1 MLVFKRTSPE
11 LKISRISKMHNQNE
25 YPLISTIVI
34 KTSTQRGNDNVTEL
48 MHVTGSPPISRPLT
62 WGSNQEITRYQIAL
76 KLGVHVA
83 AAIRLP
89 LRGAE
94 RVPAERVPSKGADAA
109 AIGELTKAER
119 TIDSSKAK

>member
-1 MLVFKRTSPE
+1 MLVFKRTSPKV
-11 LKISRISKMHNQNE
+11 KISKVSKMHNQNE

-34 KTSTQRGNDNVTEL
+34 KTSTQRGNDHISEF

-83 AAIRLP
+83 AAIRFP

-109 AIGELTKAER
+109 AIGVSTNA
-119 TIDSSKAK
+119 